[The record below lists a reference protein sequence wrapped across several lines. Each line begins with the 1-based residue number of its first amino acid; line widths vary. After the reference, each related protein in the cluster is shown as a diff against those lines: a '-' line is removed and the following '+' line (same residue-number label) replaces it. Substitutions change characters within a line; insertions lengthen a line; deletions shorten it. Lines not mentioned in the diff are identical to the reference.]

1 LPPCSAAA
9 SPRPA
14 TTISGACSATTP
26 PRSLAL
32 LAILL
37 GLQLAACA
45 ETPEHKA
52 AIEEMDRRHEW
63 VVETMSGSGG
73 K

>member
-1 LPPCSAAA
+1 M
-9 SPRPA
+9 RPF
-14 TTISGACSATTP
+14 
-26 PRSLAL
+26 AL

-37 GLQLAACA
+37 GLQLTACA

-52 AIEEMDRRHEW
+52 AIEEMERRHVV
-63 VVETMSGSGG
+63 VVETMSGTGG

>member
-1 LPPCSAAA
+1 MRVL
-9 SPRPA
+9 
-14 TTISGACSATTP
+14 G
-26 PRSLAL
+26 L

-52 AIEEMDRRHEW
+52 AIEEMDRRHVV
-63 VVETMSGSGG
+63 VVETMSGTGG

>member
-1 LPPCSAAA
+1 M
-9 SPRPA
+9 R
-14 TTISGACSATTP
+14 T
-26 PRSLAL
+26 LAL

-45 ETPEHKA
+45 ESAEHKA
-52 AIEEMDRRHEW
+52 AIEDMDRRHAV
-63 VVETMSGSGG
+63 VVETMSGTGG

>member
-1 LPPCSAAA
+1 M
-9 SPRPA
+9 RPL
-14 TTISGACSATTP
+14 T
-26 PRSLAL
+26 L

-52 AIEEMDRRHEW
+52 WLEEMGRRHTV

-73 K
+73 M

>member
-1 LPPCSAAA
+1 MRCLSF
-9 SPRPA
+9 
-14 TTISGACSATTP
+14 
-26 PRSLAL
+26 

-37 GLQLAACA
+37 SLQIAACA
-45 ETPEHKA
+45 ETAEHKA
-52 AIEEMDRRHEW
+52 AIEEMDRRHER

>member
-1 LPPCSAAA
+1 M
-9 SPRPA
+9 RPF
-14 TTISGACSATTP
+14 S
-26 PRSLAL
+26 L

-37 GLQLAACA
+37 GFQLAACA

-52 AIEEMDRRHEW
+52 AIEEMDRRHEV
-63 VVETMSGSGG
+63 VVETMSGTGG

>member
-1 LPPCSAAA
+1 M
-9 SPRPA
+9 RPF
-14 TTISGACSATTP
+14 
-26 PRSLAL
+26 AL

-52 AIEEMDRRHEW
+52 AIEEMERRHVI
-63 VVETMSGSGG
+63 VVETMSGTGG

>member
-1 LPPCSAAA
+1 M
-9 SPRPA
+9 RPF
-14 TTISGACSATTP
+14 
-26 PRSLAL
+26 AL

-37 GLQLAACA
+37 GLQIAACA

-52 AIEEMDRRHEW
+52 AIEEMERRH
-63 VVETMSGSGG
+63 VIVLETMSGTGG

>member
-1 LPPCSAAA
+1 MRHLSF
-9 SPRPA
+9 
-14 TTISGACSATTP
+14 
-26 PRSLAL
+26 LAL
-32 LAILL
+32 LLC
-37 GLQLAACA
+37 LQLAACK

-52 AIEEMDRRHEW
+52 AIEDMDRRHDW

>member
-1 LPPCSAAA
+1 M
-9 SPRPA
+9 RPFA
-14 TTISGACSATTP
+14 L
-26 PRSLAL
+26 LAL
-32 LAILL
+32 LL
-37 GLQLAACA
+37 GVQLAACT

-52 AIEEMDRRHEW
+52 AIDEMDRRHEW

>member
-1 LPPCSAAA
+1 M
-9 SPRPA
+9 RPF
-14 TTISGACSATTP
+14 
-26 PRSLAL
+26 AL

-37 GLQLAACA
+37 GIQLAACT

-52 AIEEMDRRHEW
+52 AIGEMERRHVI
-63 VVETMSGSGG
+63 VVETMSGTGG

>member
-1 LPPCSAAA
+1 ML
-9 SPRPA
+9 
-14 TTISGACSATTP
+14 I
-26 PRSLAL
+26 
-32 LAILL
+32 

-52 AIEEMDRRHEW
+52 WLEQMDRRHDR

-73 K
+73 M

>member
-1 LPPCSAAA
+1 M
-9 SPRPA
+9 RPL
-14 TTISGACSATTP
+14 T
-26 PRSLAL
+26 L

-52 AIEEMDRRHEW
+52 WLEEMERRHTV

-73 K
+73 M

>member
-1 LPPCSAAA
+1 M
-9 SPRPA
+9 RPFV
-14 TTISGACSATTP
+14 
-26 PRSLAL
+26 L

-37 GLQLAACA
+37 GLQIVACA

-52 AIEEMDRRHEW
+52 AIEEMDRRHVV
-63 VVETMSGSGG
+63 VVETMSGTGG

>member
-1 LPPCSAAA
+1 MRTFS
-9 SPRPA
+9 
-14 TTISGACSATTP
+14 
-26 PRSLAL
+26 L

-52 AIEEMDRRHEW
+52 AIEEMERRHVV
-63 VVETMSGSGG
+63 VVETMSGTGG

>member
-1 LPPCSAAA
+1 VKPLV
-9 SPRPA
+9 
-14 TTISGACSATTP
+14 
-26 PRSLAL
+26 L

-52 AIEEMDRRHEW
+52 AIEEMQRKQIL
-63 VVETMSGSGG
+63 VIETSAGG
-73 K
+73 I

>member
-1 LPPCSAAA
+1 V
-9 SPRPA
+9 
-14 TTISGACSATTP
+14 
-26 PRSLAL
+26 RSFVL

-37 GLQLAACA
+37 GLQLAACT

-52 AIEEMDRRHEW
+52 AIEEMDRRHVV
-63 VVETMSGSGG
+63 VVETMSGTGG

>member
-1 LPPCSAAA
+1 MRL
-9 SPRPA
+9 
-14 TTISGACSATTP
+14 
-26 PRSLAL
+26 LVL

-37 GLQLAACA
+37 GLQIAACA

-52 AIEEMDRRHEW
+52 AIEEMDRRHVV
-63 VVETMSGSGG
+63 VVETMSGTGG

>member
-1 LPPCSAAA
+1 M
-9 SPRPA
+9 RPF
-14 TTISGACSATTP
+14 
-26 PRSLAL
+26 AL

-52 AIEEMDRRHEW
+52 VIEEMDRRHER

>member
-1 LPPCSAAA
+1 MRAL
-9 SPRPA
+9 
-14 TTISGACSATTP
+14 T
-26 PRSLAL
+26 L

-52 AIEEMDRRHEW
+52 AIEEMDRRHER